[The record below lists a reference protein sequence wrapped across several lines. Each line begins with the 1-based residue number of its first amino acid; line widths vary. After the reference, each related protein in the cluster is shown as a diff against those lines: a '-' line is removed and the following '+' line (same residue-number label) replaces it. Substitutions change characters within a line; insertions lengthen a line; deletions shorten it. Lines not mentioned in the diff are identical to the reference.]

1 MSEEKKTVASEEIKE
16 EARELTPDELAKVT
30 GGQAAGPSSY
40 GMTDTMGRMH
50 SATQFAGSS
59 AAPASCTVEDRVMRD
74 AKMTE
79 IYEQSFRQEEG

>member
-1 MSEEKKTVASEEIKE
+1 MSNDNKKTKNNAPCEEKQ

-50 SATQFAGSS
+50 SDAQFAGSS
-59 AAPASCTVEDRVMRD
+59 SAPASCTVEDRIMRD
-74 AKMTE
+74 VKITE
-79 IYEQSFRQEEG
+79 IYG

>member
-1 MSEEKKTVASEEIKE
+1 MSNDNNELKNNAPCEEKQ

-50 SATQFAGSS
+50 SDAQFAGSS
-59 AAPASCTVEDRVMRD
+59 VAPASCTVEDRAMRD
-74 AKMTE
+74 GKITE
-79 IYEQSFRQEEG
+79 IYG